1 MNGMCMQKCGS
12 QRGANR
18 ASLLISTV
26 ATTATAHAYAH
37 ACGCLSTAGVGFRCR
52 LPDRRRW
59 PAWVRQGRRGWCGT
73 CNETISMQLACP
85 VEPSRRSWRGV
96 RAGTDFSSHPGVARR
111 PVIRVLRVR
120 AAARTASLC
129 ANVCSCGDMKR
140 WRTEQPPMGR
150 KTTQGLAP
158 QIARVH
164 CDRIDEYFIVSEN
177 ARPQTRRSV
186 THFAGTVLAA

>member
-1 MNGMCMQKCGS
+1 MVRTCNGAVSMQ
-12 QRGANR
+12 
-18 ASLLISTV
+18 
-26 ATTATAHAYAH
+26 H
-37 ACGCLSTAGVGFRCR
+37 ACPF
-52 LPDRRRW
+52 
-59 PAWVRQGRRGWCGT
+59 
-73 CNETISMQLACP
+73 
-85 VEPSRRSWRGV
+85 EPSRRSWCAV
-96 RAGTDFSSHPGVARR
+96 LATQDFSSNPGVARR

-129 ANVCSCGDMKR
+129 ANVCSCGGMKR

-177 ARPQTRRSV
+177 A
-186 THFAGTVLAA
+186 